1 MARAD
6 LPGGV
11 TVEPIPPGVGEET
24 VVTYAGKLS
33 AESGSEPITL
43 VIGYGPKEQM
53 FGQREV
59 PMQRE
64 GDHYVASFVVDY
76 SDTLHLAFKD
86 SHGHIDDNEQQY
98 WSMVTNSN
106 SLTYA

>member
-1 MARAD
+1 
-6 LPGGV
+6 
-11 TVEPIPPGVGEET
+11 
-24 VVTYAGKLS
+24 
-33 AESGSEPITL
+33 
-43 VIGYGPKEQM
+43 
-53 FGQREV
+53 
-59 PMQRE
+59 MQRK